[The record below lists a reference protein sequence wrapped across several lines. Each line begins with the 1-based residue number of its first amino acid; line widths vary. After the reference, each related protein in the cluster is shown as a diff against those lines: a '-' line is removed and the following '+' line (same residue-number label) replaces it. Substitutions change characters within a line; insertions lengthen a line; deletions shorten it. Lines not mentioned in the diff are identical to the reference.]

1 MNQQSRNRVATV
13 MAIVLFPTMVYLMVT
28 NIHEARRR
36 GRSSAQNQTAPS
48 PAPPPIEVARAVL
61 SPTSTPDLNATML
74 AEQKRMAALVPARS
88 PFSAASESSAS
99 SVASD
104 PEPSAPRITVPGNPA
119 VAESPLALNGIIYS
133 KTADRRSAIINGKM
147 LGEGKSIRGYTI
159 VTIGTGEVVL
169 RNGTN
174 RITLRPKQ

>member
-36 GRSSAQNQTAPS
+36 GRSSAQDQAAPP
-48 PAPPPIEVARAVL
+48 PAPPPIEAARAVL
-61 SPTSTPDLNATML
+61 SPATAPDLNSTLL

-88 PFSAASESSAS
+88 PFSAT
-99 SVASD
+99 SVSSD
-104 PEPSAPRITVPGNPA
+104 PEPSTPRTTAPDIPA
-119 VAESPLALNGIIYS
+119 VTEAPLELNGIIYS

-159 VTIGTGEVVL
+159 VTIGAGEVVL

-174 RITLRPKQ
+174 RITLRSKQ